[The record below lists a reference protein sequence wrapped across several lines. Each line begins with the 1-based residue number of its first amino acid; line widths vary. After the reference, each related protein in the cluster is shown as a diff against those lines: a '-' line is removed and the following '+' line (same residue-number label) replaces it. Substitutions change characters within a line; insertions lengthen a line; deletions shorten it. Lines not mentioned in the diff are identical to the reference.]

1 MGRGLTP
8 DVSQPDALSTGELRL
23 LQTLHEGLPRTLGA
37 ALSTML
43 RNLVDVRLAGID
55 QLTYGKFVHGLEDPS
70 YFNVLKAEPLGDRV
84 MLDIELA
91 ILYPILDCL
100 LGGRADGP
108 PPRRP
113 PSDIELPLAGRIV
126 RVVLKE
132 LQDTWRSAVPLR
144 FEALQVG
151 SHPRLLRV
159 LPADETVVL
168 VSFAMT
174 IGKRQG
180 MMRLCLP
187 SRAIRQIANR
197 LAGGNRPDPSSSSE
211 PGEASAERAG
221 GGNRSAEVVV
231 MLAAT
236 SIAAGELGGLRVGD
250 IILSETAADSP
261 AVVSI
266 DGVPKFRG
274 KPGASQG
281 RKAVALSLPAPNA
294 TPQERKETKN

>member
-1 MGRGLTP
+1 MGRESTP
-8 DVSQPDALSTGELRL
+8 DVSQPDALSAGELRW
-23 LQTLHEGLPRTLGA
+23 LQTLHEGLPRTVAA
-37 ALSTML
+37 ALSTIL
-43 RNLVDVRLAGID
+43 RNPVDVRLAGVD

-70 YFNVLKAEPLGDRV
+70 YYNVLNAEPLGDRV
-84 MLDIELA
+84 MLDVELA
-91 ILYPILDCL
+91 ILYPMLDCL
-100 LGGRADGP
+100 LGGRADAA

-132 LQDTWRSAVPLR
+132 LHDAWQSVVPLR
-144 FEALQVG
+144 FEVLQIG

-168 VSFAMT
+168 VSLAMT
-174 IGKRQG
+174 IGNRQG

-187 SRAIRQIANR
+187 SRAIRQIADR
-197 LAGGNRPDPSSSSE
+197 LAGKNRSEPSSAAE
-211 PGEASAERAG
+211 AGEASAERAG
-221 GGNRSAEVVV
+221 RGNRSAEVVV
-231 MLAAT
+231 ALATT
-236 SIAAGELGGLRVGD
+236 SIAASELGILRVGD
-250 IILSETAADSP
+250 IIVTETAVDSP

-266 DGVPKFRG
+266 DGVTKFRG

-294 TPQERKETKN
+294 APQKSQKTKN